1 MFVRIE
7 AKLNARKKKSLGC
20 RYCTFL
26 AEVYYFITV
35 IVIFRSE
42 EISSAAFRLKKEGIR
57 IGRILIYKF
66 FISK

>member
-1 MFVRIE
+1 MSG
-7 AKLNARKKKSLGC
+7 KKKKSLGC

-26 AEVYYFITV
+26 AVVYFITV

-42 EISSAAFRLKKEGIR
+42 EISSAAFRLKMEGIK
-57 IGRILIYKF
+57 IGSILIYKI